1 MIVNLIPMDDPAKGY
16 LLTSPQTQSIFSVW
30 EFKGGFFYATI
41 GVRRPIERLGSRLEV
56 ESLEEAVEKVRREY
70 ESFFHAEILFLLSIH
85 LHSKDY
91 HLTSFFEEKHLVK
104 TDFFNRF
111 SLLEYHRRK
120 VLEDWVISFL
130 EDAQCIKKVA

>member
-56 ESLEEAVEKVRREY
+56 ESLEEAAEKVRREY
-70 ESFFHAEILFLLSIH
+70 ESFFHAEILFLLSID
-85 LHSKDY
+85 LHSKGY
-91 HLTSFFEEKHLVK
+91 RLTSFFEENHLVK

-111 SLLEYHRRK
+111 SLLDYQKSRS
-120 VLEDWVISFL
+120 LPDWLVPFMEEL
-130 EDAQCIKKVA
+130 QCIKKVA